1 MFARGVVDVHV
12 FFVCVEVGSIVH
24 EKKKTTENKDEENR
38 EGDAGLG
45 YFQAL

>member
-1 MFARGVVDVHV
+1 M
-12 FFVCVEVGSIVH
+12 CVSLCAYLFGWRSDQLCM
-24 EKKKTTENKDEENR
+24 KKKNTKENKDKENR